1 MHEPLH
7 KLFIFLYVNAAEVQ
21 HKVPLILIINED
33 YLWIFL
39 FYFFFPEPNN
49 KRGSAVFQRYSF
61 KDDFLFTFLYTPF
74 NDFCA
79 VTQKISLPLIRNTI
93 YPNQK
98 Q

>member
-1 MHEPLH
+1 MSSTQSPT
-7 KLFIFLYVNAAEVQ
+7 
-21 HKVPLILIINED
+21 
-33 YLWIFL
+33 YLDNKRGLSADFSFL
-39 FYFFFPEPNN
+39 FLSFFSEPNN

-74 NDFCA
+74 NDFCT

>member
-1 MHEPLH
+1 MSSTQSPT
-7 KLFIFLYVNAAEVQ
+7 
-21 HKVPLILIINED
+21 
-33 YLWIFL
+33 YLDNKRGLSADFSFL
-39 FYFFFPEPNN
+39 FLSSFFSEPNN

-74 NDFCA
+74 NDFCT